1 MDCEESLAEKN
12 TRNNMNDLFLEAMGV
27 KNVGSAMK
35 ESLLSALGHNPT
47 YRGEEVGNE
56 RETFRTQWATLIR
69 DESKRYTEPVGDT
82 AHCQAILKISTTLS
96 GGFGELLL
104 DGQLRYGTSQK
115 AFNLY
120 LKYLWKLEQRAVPPP
135 HCPVDRVML
144 QLVGVDAA
152 WTQCNSVAEYMS
164 WIQRLRAKADPLPL
178 AIWEDKVW
186 FDEWRK
192 NKA

>member
-1 MDCEESLAEKN
+1 ML
-12 TRNNMNDLFLEAMGV
+12 LQ
-27 KNVGSAMK
+27 

-56 RETFRTQWATLIR
+56 RAEFRAEWARLILE
-69 DESKRYTEPVGDT
+69 ESKRYVDAVDDD
-82 AHCQAILKISTTLS
+82 AHCQAILRISKALS
-96 GGFGELLL
+96 HTFGGILLG
-104 DGQLRYGTSQK
+104 GQLRYGTSQK

-120 LKYLWKLEQRAVPPP
+120 LKYVWQLEDRTVPPP

-144 QLVGVDAA
+144 QLIRVDAA
-152 WTQCNSVAEYMS
+152 WTQCNRVTEYMS
-164 WIQRLRAKADPLPL
+164 WIHRLRAKADPLPL

-192 NKA
+192 NNG